1 MTATSR
7 EHIDFIVG
15 LLIIIRWHLT
25 AGRKRKFT
33 KRERLYHP
41 RERGYED
48 EPDKK
53 DKEKEMI
60 LKMCSAVRGWYL

>member
-1 MTATSR
+1 MDVTATSR

-53 DKEKEMI
+53 KRKRKKKNDSEN
-60 LKMCSAVRGWYL
+60 V